1 MKENYI
7 NINKISDALYTN
19 TQGVDMLIERVK
31 KLDQEVAKLKQ
42 AVAKLKQAVAK
53 LKQAKK

>member
-1 MKENYI
+1 MDSAMKENYI

-19 TQGVDMLIERVK
+19 AQGVDMLIERVK

-42 AVAKLKQAVAK
+42 AVAKLKQA
-53 LKQAKK
+53 KK